1 MKNNR
6 VHYTQRVSLFQNI
19 PTELFHLI
27 LLYSAEQFPDVLRF
41 RAVCRECR
49 EVGNYSVFWLTCEL
63 SFWRVGDRLVAG
75 KPAYTEIEIDLN
87 DDDKAIL
94 QKLRKS
100 QTSVHLGIVSVR
112 RPTSLNPIADYN
124 NVLTGRPREQAFD
137 ISQRFLKIFLRIN
150 RIWSKQVQNARFY
163 ESLQPYLAYV
173 INAFE
178 YLTISRI
185 LLFMAAIGLL
195 WEFPNYS
202 QRPISLPNQMGFLC
216 LYLILFQY
224 FFYALALLATKVI
237 HYLLISHYSS
247 AVWDVI
253 QNNTYAMIFPTVG
266 AVVVVLGVTVFLI
279 LLQLLFSS
287 RSISFPFD
295 ILSVPIW
302 FITVSGTL
310 LAQKMIVISRRNE
323 SQRGSNHSA
332 GERSAL
338 CFLSVSIHVFPLT
351 ILLTGLY
358 YDFPNS
364 IRSLEFV
371 MIPVYPFQFA
381 LITYFVL
388 SLQHSVKV
396 WKTFREDKVFSYNE
410 GRRMTLFKLFV
421 NNFRNLLL
429 FGMLFAML
437 FLDVTLFL
445 SDSSWCSFENVF
457 RSFLFFL
464 LFLHVYVYLSPYD
477 PGEK

>member
-112 RPTSLNPIADYN
+112 RPTSINPIADYN
-124 NVLTGRPREQAFD
+124 MVPTGRPREQAFNV
-137 ISQRFLKIFLRIN
+137 SQRFLKIFLRIN

-173 INAFE
+173 MNTFE
-178 YLTISRI
+178 YLTISRV
-185 LLFMAAIGLL
+185 LLFIAAIGLL

-202 QRPISLPNQMGFLC
+202 QRPISLTNQMGFLC
-216 LYLILFQY
+216 LYLVLFQY
-224 FFYALALLATKVI
+224 FFYALALLAASVLPF
-237 HYLLISHYSS
+237 LLAYHYSADRES
-247 AVWDVI
+247 SGLYYSY
-253 QNNTYAMIFPTVG
+253 QEIFHTVG
-266 AVVVVLGVTVFLI
+266 ALGAVLGMCGFLI
-279 LLQLLFSS
+279 LLQILFSS
-287 RSISFPFD
+287 RNISFPFY
-295 ILSVPIW
+295 ILSLPIW
-302 FITVSGTL
+302 CITASTTL
-310 LAQKMIVISRRNE
+310 A
-323 SQRGSNHSA
+323 
-332 GERSAL
+332 AL
-338 CFLSVSIHVFPLT
+338 IMFALRTDTEKSILSFLSIFIHGFPLT
-351 ILLTGLY
+351 ILLAGLY
-358 YDFPNS
+358 YDCPNS
-364 IRSLEFV
+364 IRSLGCV
-371 MIPVYPFQFA
+371 MIPTYPFQFT
-381 LITYFVL
+381 LILFLMLTL
-388 SLQHSVKV
+388 NHSL
-396 WKTFREDKVFSYNE
+396 
-410 GRRMTLFKLFV
+410 TLWGAYQDRDHAGFDDVDWRIIRFKLFV

-429 FGMLFAML
+429 FGMLFVL
-437 FLDVTLFL
+437 LYLDVILFL
-445 SDSSWCSFENVF
+445 SDSSWCSFEIVL
-457 RSFLFFL
+457 RLILFTL
-464 LFLHVYVYLSPYD
+464 LISHVWLYLSAYEPKYD
-477 PGEK
+477 DE